1 MANRKWRKAKGKGA
15 SDSLP
20 AMVLPYHDPDAIL
33 YPHLLSIR
41 ETLGTLYSR
50 AFISVSPRT
59 ELNQP
64 AMLNT
69 LQSDP
74 FFVVN
79 LNAADSIVGHHY
91 LAGMRSALSHS
102 DPDQVLHICDI
113 DRVAFA
119 LRTEHRNQFLADLE
133 AVRGVTEPLL
143 FQRSVWAW
151 QTYPMNYRE
160 IESWAIRAGEMLLGK
175 RIDFAWSYFV
185 TPAHTLAESLPHV
198 RYRDFRILVEL
209 VLHVLDSLQTRDVDW
224 LAWEDPYILGIN
236 ASELRASREMDPEET
251 RKRLRGL
258 TPLMQPLIETIG
270 TLNTGGGW
278 ERPRS

>member
-1 MANRKWRKAKGKGA
+1 MANRRWRKARGSA
-15 SDSLP
+15 SDALP

-33 YPHLLSIR
+33 FPHLQSIR
-41 ETLGTLYSR
+41 DVLDRYYSR

-64 AMLNT
+64 GILNL

-79 LNAADSIVGHHY
+79 VNAAESIVGHHY
-91 LAGMRSALSHS
+91 LAGMRSALANSE
-102 DPDQVLHICDI
+102 PDQVLHICDI

-119 LRTEHRNQFLADLE
+119 MHTEHRRAFLADLE
-133 AVRGVTEPLL
+133 AVQGVTTPLL

-160 IESWAIRAGEMLLGK
+160 IESWTIRAGEMLLG
-175 RIDFAWSYFV
+175 RWIDFAWSYFV
-185 TPAHTLAESLPHV
+185 TPARILAEALPHV
-198 RYRDFRILVEL
+198 RYRDFRILVEI
-209 VLHVLDSLQTRDVDW
+209 VLHVLDVLETRDVDW

-236 ASELRASREMDPEET
+236 ASVLRASREADPEET

-270 TLNTGGGW
+270 TLNAGGGW
-278 ERPRS
+278 ERPRN